1 MFDHCRHAGDSIAI
15 FIRAW
20 LTLVRDVQPPY
31 HLTHWPTP
39 LRKGQQEDTVRRGSA
54 SCSRRKRTTR
64 CPEAISTGRVASRTS
79 SWR

>member
-31 HLTHWPTP
+31 HLTHWPNAAPQGTA
-39 LRKGQQEDTVRRGSA
+39 RGHGPS
-54 SCSRRKRTTR
+54 
-64 CPEAISTGRVASRTS
+64 RVAIVFSTEKDDAVPGGNFYRKS
-79 SWR
+79 GIQDVQLA